1 MMLSLAAQFC
11 GGQVQGADVDF
22 ARVCT
27 DTRSVRPGDLF
38 VALRGDRFNGHDFVV
53 EAVNAGAVAAMV
65 ESPQPGVPSLVVGD
79 TRRGLGLLAAG
90 MAAEMSLF
98 RIAVTGNAGKTT
110 VKEMIAVMLSREP
123 GDAHVHATRG
133 NLNNDIG
140 VPLTLLE
147 VRPEHRFGVFELG
160 ANAPGEIAW
169 TVSLVK
175 PQVVMVTN
183 VTGAHLLGFGSMQ
196 GIADAKAEIF
206 SAAAPDAVA
215 IINEDD
221 SFADFFAGCASAAG
235 LRLLRV
241 GRHPQATWRAENIQL
256 DSLSVQ
262 FDLNTPAGHWPVR
275 LPLPG
280 AHQVSN
286 VMMAL
291 AAVNEAGVPLD
302 QAISRLANLK
312 PVKGRMNVSA
322 CDGGTLVD
330 DSYNANPGSVRVAID
345 WLARQ
350 SAPRCLVLG
359 DLGELGAD
367 EVVIHQQLGR
377 YARDAG
383 IEALVA
389 HGRLAAEAADAFGD
403 GGNKVTTYSDAAE
416 QARVYLK
423 QAGTVL
429 VKGSRSAGMDAVI
442 TALQANGE
450 MH

>member
-1 MMLSLAAQFC
+1 MMLSRAALLC
-11 GGQVQGADVDF
+11 DGQVQGADVDF
-22 ARVCT
+22 TRVCT
-27 DTRSVRPGDLF
+27 DTRAIRPGDLF
-38 VALRGDRFNGHDFVV
+38 VALRGARFDGHDFVV
-53 EAVNAGAVAAMV
+53 DAVGAGAVAAMV
-65 ESPQPGVPSLVVGD
+65 ESPQSGVPSLVVSD

-90 MAAEMSLF
+90 RAADMPLF

-110 VKEMIAVMLSREP
+110 VKEMIAAMLSREP
-123 GDAHVHATRG
+123 GDVQVHATLG

-196 GIADAKAEIF
+196 GIANAKAEIF
-206 SAAAPDAVA
+206 SATAPGALA
-215 IINEDD
+215 IINADD
-221 SFADFFAGCASAAG
+221 SFADFFAARAEAAG
-235 LRLLRV
+235 LRVVRV
-241 GRHPQATWRAENIQL
+241 GRHPEAAWRAENIQL

-262 FDLNTPAGHWPVR
+262 FDLNTPAGQWPVR

-286 VMMAL
+286 ALMAL
-291 AAVNEAGVPLD
+291 AAVAEAGVPLAE
-302 QAISRLANLK
+302 AIARLANLK

-322 CDGGTLVD
+322 CEGGTLVD

-350 SAPRCLVLG
+350 RAPRCLVLG
-359 DLGELGAD
+359 NLGELGAD
-367 EVVIHQQLGR
+367 EVTIHQQLGR

-383 IEALVA
+383 IDALVA
-389 HGRLAAEAADAFGD
+389 HGHLAAEAADAFGD
-403 GGNKVTTYSDAAE
+403 GGDRVATHGDAAE
-416 QARVYLK
+416 RARVYLK

-442 TALQANGE
+442 TVLQAHGE